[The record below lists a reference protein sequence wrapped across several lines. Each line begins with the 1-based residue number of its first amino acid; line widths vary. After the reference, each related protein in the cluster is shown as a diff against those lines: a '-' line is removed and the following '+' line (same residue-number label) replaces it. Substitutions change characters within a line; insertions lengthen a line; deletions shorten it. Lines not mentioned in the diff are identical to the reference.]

1 MSLTPSY
8 SLTLLT
14 LYALNG
20 STVENEEKVALL
32 LLQQLVY
39 EGDLTWE
46 RGTAACVGN
55 ILHPSAYRTKA

>member
-39 EGDLTWE
+39 EGDLTY
-46 RGTAACVGN
+46 
-55 ILHPSAYRTKA
+55 S